1 MTLLF
6 VPVDKYVIDRRVCM
20 EFFSWRTNSWMNRLH
35 VALNSKQEV
44 ELKVELLTGAWEEEK
59 KKKHPSVLL

>member
-1 MTLLF
+1 
-6 VPVDKYVIDRRVCM
+6 M

-44 ELKVELLTGAWEEEK
+44 ELKVELLKGAWEEEK
-59 KKKHPSVLL
+59 KKTPLSVAVESMWSEVSFVFFNLSNL